1 MVDLA
6 GKRILI
12 SGASEGLGRALA
24 VALGAKGA
32 RLALLARSG
41 DGLAET
47 AALAL
52 QAGAPQ
58 VLLFKGDVSKPAAR
72 ALADR
77 AARRLGGLDVLV
89 NNAGVHAF
97 AAVADMPEAL
107 LLETLQVNLLGPLR
121 LIQGAL
127 PHLRDSQ
134 GTVVNVGSSLA
145 WRAIPHGGAYSASK
159 AALSRLGEA
168 LRDEEA
174 FRGLRVLQFDPGVVA
189 TGLRSHALRH
199 GVDLDENPAALPYP
213 RGAGRTARELVRA
226 LERGR
231 SRYFSAAWQV
241 RLWAK
246 VLAPFFGGS
255 LDGRMRMRG
264 GE

>member
-1 MVDLA
+1 MDLRD
-6 GKRILI
+6 KRILV
-12 SGASEGLGRALA
+12 SGASEGLGRAVA
-24 VALGAKGA
+24 VALGAQGA
-32 RLALLARSG
+32 RLALLARSRP
-41 DGLAET
+41 GLAKT

-52 QAGAPQ
+52 KAGAPVALVVQ
-58 VLLFKGDVSKPAAR
+58 GDVSTPAAR
-72 ALADR
+72 GLAAR
-77 AARRLGGLDVLV
+77 AARRLGGLDVLI

-97 AAVADMPEAL
+97 APVAALPEAL

-127 PHLRDSQ
+127 PHLREAQ

-145 WRAIPHGGAYSASK
+145 WRAIPNGGAYSASK

-174 FRGLRVLQFDPGVVA
+174 LRGLRVLQFDPGVVL
-189 TGLRSHALRH
+189 TGLRLHALRH
-199 GVDLDENPAALPYP
+199 GVQLEEDPATLPYP
-213 RGAGRTARELVRA
+213 RSAERTAQELVRA

-231 SRYFSAAWQV
+231 SRYFSAAWPV
-241 RLWAK
+241 RFWAK
-246 VLAPFFGGS
+246 ILAPFFSGT
-255 LDGRMRMRG
+255 LDARMRADS